1 MTYIIA
7 VTGSIGSG
15 KTTITNLFK
24 KFNVPIIDA
33 DIIAKEL
40 IDFNRNISSSI
51 IYHFGKRVKKIN
63 NVINRSALKYI
74 IFGDNNE
81 RIWLNKLLHPIIIKR
96 INIMLR
102 SIINSY
108 VILVIPL
115 LIECNLHHYVHNI
128 TVISTKYENKI
139 KRVLNREDIN
149 YQQINNI
156 LNTQVK
162 TKVKLNYADI
172 IIDNNSLINDS
183 ISVVL
188 HQYYL
193 LLATNAYIKNNFNI
207 FI

>member
-40 IDFNRNISSSI
+40 INFNKNISSNI
-51 IYHFGKRVKKIN
+51 INYFGKRVKKIN
-63 NVINRSALKYI
+63 NVINRSALKHI
-74 IFGDNNE
+74 IFNDNNE
-81 RIWLNKLLHPIIIKR
+81 RIWLNKLLHPIIINR
-96 INIMLR
+96 INVMLR
-102 SIINSY
+102 SIVSAY
-108 VILVIPL
+108 VILVVPL
-115 LIECNLHHYVHNI
+115 LIECNLHYYVHNI
-128 TVISTKYENKI
+128 TVINTKYENKV
-139 KRVLNREDIN
+139 KRILNREDIS

-156 LNTQVK
+156 LNTQIK
-162 TKVKLNYADI
+162 TKIKLNYANIVINNNLLVDDI
-172 IIDNNSLINDS
+172 DS
-183 ISVVL
+183 IAL

-193 LLATNAYIKNNFNI
+193 LLATNAYVKNNFNI

>member
-40 IDFNRNISSSI
+40 ISFNKNVSSSI
-51 IYHFGKRVKKIN
+51 INYFGKRVKKIN
-63 NVINRSALKYI
+63 NIIDRHALKHI
-74 IFGDNNE
+74 IFNDNNE

-96 INIMLR
+96 INF
-102 SIINSY
+102 IIRNIVNSY
-108 VILVIPL
+108 VILVAPL
-115 LIECNLHHYVHNI
+115 LIECNLHYYVHNI
-128 TVISTKYENKI
+128 TVINTEYENKV
-139 KRVLNREDIN
+139 KRILNREDTN

-156 LNTQVK
+156 LNTQIK
-162 TKVKLNYADI
+162 TEIKLNYANI
-172 IIDNNSLINDS
+172 IIDNNSLIDDVN
-183 ISVVL
+183 SVVL

>member
-24 KFNVPIIDA
+24 KFNIPIIDA
-33 DIIAKEL
+33 DILAKEL
-40 IDFNRNISSSI
+40 INFNKNISNSI
-51 IYHFGKRVKKIN
+51 INYFGKRVKKIN
-63 NVINRSALKYI
+63 NIIDRNALKYI
-74 IFGDNNE
+74 IFNDNNE
-81 RIWLNKLLHPIIIKR
+81 RIWLNNLLHPIIIKR
-96 INIMLR
+96 INVILHN
-102 SIINSY
+102 IINSY

-115 LIECNLHHYVHNI
+115 LIECNLHYYVHNI
-128 TVISTKYENKI
+128 TVINTRYENKV
-139 KRVLNREDIN
+139 KRILNREDIN

-156 LNTQVK
+156 LNTQIK
-162 TKVKLNYADI
+162 TKIKLSYADI
-172 IIDNNSLINDS
+172 IIDNNSSIDDND
-183 ISVVL
+183 IVVL

>member
-7 VTGSIGSG
+7 VTGNIGSG

-40 IDFNRNISSSI
+40 INFNKNISSSI
-51 IYHFGKRVKKIN
+51 INYFGKRIKNTN
-63 NVINRSALKYI
+63 NVINRNALKYI
-74 IFGDNNE
+74 IFNDNNE
-81 RIWLNKLLHPIIIKR
+81 RIWLNKLLHPMIIKR
-96 INIMLR
+96 INIILHN
-102 SIINSY
+102 IINSY

-128 TVISTKYENKI
+128 TVINTRYENKV
-139 KRVLNREDIN
+139 KRILSREDIN

-156 LNTQVK
+156 LNTQIK
-162 TKVKLNYADI
+162 TKIKLNYADV
-172 IIDNNSLINDS
+172 IIDNNSLVDDS
-183 ISVVL
+183 NIIVL

-193 LLATNAYIKNNFNI
+193 LLATNTYIKNNFNI
-207 FI
+207 FV